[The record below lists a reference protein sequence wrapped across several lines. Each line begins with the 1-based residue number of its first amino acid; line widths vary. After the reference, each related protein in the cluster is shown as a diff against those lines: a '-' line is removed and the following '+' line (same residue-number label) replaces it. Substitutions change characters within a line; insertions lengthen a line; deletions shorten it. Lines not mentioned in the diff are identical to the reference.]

1 MSSAKAMAQSCT
13 PVARRATRVAYPG
26 NAMSG
31 TGENAV
37 TNEIRKSRSST
48 VLALSVVAAMSLC
61 LLPVKGRAADPGIT
75 DDEILIG
82 MFGPM
87 SGPFTPFGIDPIQ
100 AGKMWYEEVN
110 KKGGIHGRKI
120 RVRIEDDKC
129 SQNEA
134 VSVVKKLISVDHVF
148 ALNGGGCTAAV
159 AALQELV
166 AREQIPLLTG
176 VAAGDTVAF
185 PPRPYIFTGFG
196 ATQHAVGATLVQF
209 AADQFKAKR
218 IALIALDDDYGK
230 AFVEVAQHTAARL
243 GVEIADIERIPSDI
257 TDVTAPL
264 LRIRSANPDVIL
276 SAALIAPAVLIA
288 QKYGEFAMTNIPLVQ
303 AVQGIPSPNQFAKNV
318 GSKEALQNF
327 YFQWVILDLVDPA
340 LRKKWIDLYKQYYP
354 ERTPGPF
361 LFAGLPSAMTMTAA
375 LEKAGRNV
383 TRESFLDAIQTL
395 DLKLEVFPDNT
406 TLTKTKHDLNR
417 TTFFIKFDGENM
429 DRMPGLYRWNGTD

>member
-1 MSSAKAMAQSCT
+1 MSGSNKIRKH
-13 PVARRATRVAYPG
+13 RRATV
-26 NAMSG
+26 S
-31 TGENAV
+31 
-37 TNEIRKSRSST
+37 
-48 VLALSVVAAMSLC
+48 ALGVVATALLC
-61 LLPVKGRAADPGIT
+61 LFPGQGRAADPGIT

-87 SGPFTPFGIDPIQ
+87 SGPFTPFGIDPVQ

-110 KKGGIHGRKI
+110 KKGGIHGRKL
-120 RVRIEDDKC
+120 RVQIEDDKC

-134 VSVVKKLISVDHVF
+134 VAVVKKLISIDHVF

-185 PPRPYIFTGFG
+185 PPRKYIFTGFG
-196 ATQHAVGATLVQF
+196 ATQHAVGATLIQF

-243 GVEIADIERIPSDI
+243 GVEIADIERIPGDI

-288 QKYGEFAMTNIPLVQ
+288 QKYGEFGMTNMPLVQ
-303 AVQGIPSPNQFAKNV
+303 AVQGIPTPSQFAKNV
-318 GSKEALQNF
+318 ANNDALQNF
-327 YFQWVILDLVDPA
+327 YFQWVILDLVDPV
-340 LRKKWIDLYKQYYP
+340 LQKKWIDLYKQYYP

-383 TRESFLDAIQTL
+383 TREAFLDAMQTL
-395 DLKLEVFPDNT
+395 DLKLDVLPDNII
-406 TLTKTKHDLNR
+406 LDKTRHDANR
-417 TTFFIKFDGENM
+417 TTFFIKFDGKKM
-429 DRMPGLYRWNGTD
+429 DRMPGLYRWKGTD